1 MERTTPGDPAA
12 RKMKAEKL
20 VPAVAETPFPPA
32 RRDLTFYLV
41 LLFAVAPIWSVV
53 PLSWAFVIY
62 ALHYGLIWTFSW
74 RGWALFV
81 VALSEVR
88 PSDRFLSPIRP

>member
-32 RRDLTFYLV
+32 KRDLTFYLV
-41 LLFAVAPIWSVV
+41 LLIAVATVCAVLRAP
-53 PLSWAFVIY
+53 
-62 ALHYGLIWTFSW
+62 
-74 RGWALFV
+74 
-81 VALSEVR
+81 SER
-88 PSDRFLSPIRP
+88 